1 MHIGI
6 CHSSVTV
13 ADLLISSFSY
23 LIYNYTSEA
32 IIITV
37 TASVIFS
44 VHNTSN
50 NNNIRHAI
58 LISKARGHPKSILD
72 PTQNQLIIS

>member
-13 ADLLISSFSY
+13 ADLLISS